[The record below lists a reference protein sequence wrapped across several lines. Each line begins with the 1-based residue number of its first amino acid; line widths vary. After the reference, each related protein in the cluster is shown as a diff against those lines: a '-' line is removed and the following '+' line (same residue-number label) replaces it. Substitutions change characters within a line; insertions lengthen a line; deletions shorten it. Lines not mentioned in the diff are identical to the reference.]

1 MGEKTLELVIV
12 GIYLLFL
19 IGIGFSFRK
28 LNEDSSDYF
37 RAGAKG
43 TWWLVGSSIFM
54 SAISSYTFVGN
65 GAGIYQSGWSP
76 LFIYL
81 ANVTALLACFVVFAA
96 WFRQMRAITVG
107 EIVRERFG
115 PRTEQFVSYLLVV
128 NALIWAAVQLYG
140 LAVFSR
146 MLLGDINQ
154 VWVIL
159 IVGTVVLVYAT
170 TGGNWAVMA
179 NDFVQSLIM
188 VPITVLVA
196 GLCLYKVGGLDGF
209 FELISADPQIAS
221 DFKLVNGPD
230 DFPEGKYG
238 FWWLVAVFVG
248 HLFAQLNM
256 TQGAMRFFSVKDGK
270 EARKSAL
277 LAASLMGLGC
287 LVWFIPPMVGRL
299 LYNKEILATTA
310 DPAKAAESAYAVTS
324 FSVLPAGLTG
334 VMVVAMFAATI
345 SSMDTGLNR
354 NAALIVRNIIPAI
367 LRVLKKKEIHHSA
380 EILIS
385 RSVTLVMGMVIIGM
399 ALGYSSMKGTDLFQ
413 IVLNIVTIVMIPT
426 SVPMLFAFLIRK
438 TAPWAA
444 ASSILLGFLPSLIQ
458 WVGGYAWNYQER
470 TAYVTIGAVLGF
482 LIAIPFYKTSTD
494 EYKKRVSGFMD
505 KMRKPVDFEAEIGGS
520 NDGFQMLVIGKYG
533 MTLGSL
539 LMLLVLVP
547 NPLWGR
553 VCAVAVAG
561 FVLLVG
567 YLLYQSGRR
576 RSTAKPVNQSSSV
589 GLDS

>member
-1 MGEKTLELVIV
+1 
-12 GIYLLFL
+12 
-19 IGIGFSFRK
+19 
-28 LNEDSSDYF
+28 
-37 RAGAKG
+37 
-43 TWWLVGSSIFM
+43 
-54 SAISSYTFVGN
+54 
-65 GAGIYQSGWSP
+65 
-76 LFIYL
+76 
-81 ANVTALLACFVVFAA
+81 
-96 WFRQMRAITVG
+96 
-107 EIVRERFG
+107 
-115 PRTEQFVSYLLVV
+115 
-128 NALIWAAVQLYG
+128 
-140 LAVFSR
+140 
-146 MLLGDINQ
+146 
-154 VWVIL
+154 
-159 IVGTVVLVYAT
+159 
-170 TGGNWAVMA
+170 
-179 NDFVQSLIM
+179 
-188 VPITVLVA
+188 
-196 GLCLYKVGGLDGF
+196 
-209 FELISADPQIAS
+209 
-221 DFKLVNGPD
+221 
-230 DFPEGKYG
+230 
-238 FWWLVAVFVG
+238 VFVG

-482 LIAIPFYKTSTD
+482 LIAIPFYKSSTD
-494 EYKKRVSGFMD
+494 EYKKRVGGFMD

-567 YLLYQSGRR
+567 YLLYQLGRR
-576 RSTAKPVNQSSSV
+576 RSTAKPVNRSSSG
-589 GLDS
+589 GLGG